1 MWVAS
6 TGSSSASATDA
17 VGVAWSAQKKAVWKG
32 KKGAGLKVSR
42 WEVMSVGWTAKW
54 MDDVAA
60 QKRVAPMVF
69 GRAASKVDYSD
80 ASEVVSLAFLLVA

>member
-1 MWVAS
+1 
-6 TGSSSASATDA
+6 
-17 VGVAWSAQKKAVWKG
+17 
-32 KKGAGLKVSR
+32 
-42 WEVMSVGWTAKW
+42 MSVGWTAKW